1 MAVKY
6 ILDTHALVWYL
17 EGNPRLERKAETTM
31 SATDSELV
39 LPLIALAE
47 AAFLIEKG
55 RVGIPAISN
64 LLADV
69 RRDNRIEIQP
79 LTMAIF
85 ERSLTSEG
93 LRIHELHDRFIVSTG
108 LHLQDLGHTVSIL
121 TKDEN
126 ITTSGVL
133 PVIW

>member
-1 MAVKY
+1 
-6 ILDTHALVWYL
+6 LVWYL
-17 EGNPRLERKAETTM
+17 EGNSRLGRKAEATM
-31 SATDSELV
+31 TAAESEMV

-55 RVGIPAISN
+55 RIGIPTISN

-69 RRDNRIEIQP
+69 RNDERIEILP
-79 LTMAIF
+79 LTTAIF
-85 ERSLTSEG
+85 ERSLTAEG
-93 LRIHELHDRFIVSTG
+93 LSIPELHDRFIVSTG

-121 TKDEN
+121 TRDEA
-126 ITTSGVL
+126 ITNSGIL